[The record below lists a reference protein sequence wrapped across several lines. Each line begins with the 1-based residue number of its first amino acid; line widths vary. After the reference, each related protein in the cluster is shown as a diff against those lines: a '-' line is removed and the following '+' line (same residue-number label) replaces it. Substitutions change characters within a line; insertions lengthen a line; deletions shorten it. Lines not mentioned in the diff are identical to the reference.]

1 MMMLRKNFNLRT
13 FIFAC
18 QKISDIYNKLGA
30 IDEETAQTIFFSV
43 LSFSMQIK
51 SGYFPNWRGQI
62 RYPQSWGLE
71 ISHCIVFATTISDGR
86 NSMQIRY
93 RNQDLNY
100 YKRLFTI
107 NK

>member
-1 MMMLRKNFNLRT
+1 MMLRKNFNLRT

>member
-1 MMMLRKNFNLRT
+1 MMLRKNFNLRT

-107 NK
+107 K